1 MKRTIIWTILATL
14 FLVASASTPVIADT
28 FPVPL
33 CYPNPCSSN

>member
-14 FLVASASTPVIADT
+14 LMVASASTPVIADSA
-28 FPVPL
+28 PVPL